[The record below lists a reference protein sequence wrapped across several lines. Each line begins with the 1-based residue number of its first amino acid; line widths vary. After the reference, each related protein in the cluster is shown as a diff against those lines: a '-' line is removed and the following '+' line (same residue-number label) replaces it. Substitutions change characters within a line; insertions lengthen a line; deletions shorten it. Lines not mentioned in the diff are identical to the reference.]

1 MFDPVITMKSLA
13 TILTVQVSIHK
24 LKCVYQSDRSYYLPL
39 VEFVSS
45 CTEHP
50 DRPSL
55 FVQIEQRKAKNEKSE
70 MLNYLCINH
79 FFDFAF

>member
-1 MFDPVITMKSLA
+1 MTVFDPVITMKSLD
-13 TILTVQVSIHK
+13 TILSVQVSIHK
-24 LKCVYQSDRSYYLPL
+24 LKCVYQSKRSYLPL

-50 DRPSL
+50 DRPPL

-70 MLNYLCINH
+70 LNYLYNGM
-79 FFDFAF
+79 